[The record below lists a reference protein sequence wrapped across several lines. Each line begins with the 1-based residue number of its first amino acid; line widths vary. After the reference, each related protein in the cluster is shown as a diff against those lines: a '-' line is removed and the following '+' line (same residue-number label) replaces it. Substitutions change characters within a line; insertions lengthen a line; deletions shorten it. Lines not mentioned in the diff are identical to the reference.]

1 MDVLPLPPRPNL
13 SQYQKRAKELVVA
26 VGSADPT
33 AVHSWAT
40 EWLETLARLLDV
52 SITPFVRHSFDRAVG
67 VIEDR
72 VRKSP
77 RPFALA
83 DAQFRLAR
91 AHGFER
97 WPAFAAAVRPP
108 AETDPVRREFEL
120 AADAVVTG
128 DLATLESLVRRHP
141 DLVKARSARLHGAT
155 LLHYVAANGVE
166 DFRQKTPP
174 NALAV
179 ARLLLEAGADVDG
192 LANTYGGDK
201 YQTTLN
207 LLVSSTHPAEA
218 GLQAPLVHLLLDF
231 GAAINGLDDDASP
244 LLTALAFDY
253 GESVDALA
261 QRGARIDNVVTAAAV
276 GREDLVRSF
285 VVDRHTLRGELPRR
299 APSWFRWPESAR
311 AHIELALVFAC
322 GFGREPVAKFL
333 LDQGVDPAAKDGNA
347 MTALHWAAAGR
358 CLTLVTLLLE
368 RGAPLEVENTW
379 GGTVLDST
387 VYFALNAPRTTPC
400 SSHGYPAVIEAL
412 LADGAEPA
420 AVTPFPTGDGELDG
434 VLRRHGAGRHQ
445 PPEGARASQDSAP

>member
-13 SQYQKRAKELVVA
+13 SQYKKRAKELVVA
-26 VGSADPT
+26 AGSADPA
-33 AVHSWAT
+33 AVHNWAT
-40 EWLETLARLLDV
+40 EWLETLARHLGV

-67 VIEDR
+67 AIEDQ

-83 DAQFRLAR
+83 DAQFLIAR
-91 AHGFER
+91 AHGFES
-97 WPAFAAAVRPP
+97 WPGFAAAVEPP

-120 AADAVVTG
+120 AADAVVNG
-128 DLATLESLVRRHP
+128 DLATLESLVRRNP
-141 DLVKARSARLHGAT
+141 DLVKARSSRLHGAT

-179 ARLLLEAGADVDG
+179 ARLLLEAGAEADG

-201 YQTTLN
+201 YQTTMN

-231 GAAINGLDDDASP
+231 GTAINGLDDDGSP
-244 LLTALAFDY
+244 LLTALAFGY
-253 GESVDALA
+253 GESAEALA
-261 QRGARIDNVVTAAAV
+261 RRGARIDNIVTAAAV
-276 GREDLVRSF
+276 GRLDLVRSF
-285 VVDRHTLRGELPRR
+285 VVDPATLRAGVPVQGPL
-299 APSWFRWPESAR
+299 WFRWPEGAR
-311 AHIELALVFAC
+311 AQIELALVWAC
-322 GFGREPVAKFL
+322 KFGRGEVAKFL
-333 LDQGVDPAAKDGNA
+333 LDQGVDPAAKDGDA

-358 CLTLVTLLLE
+358 CMSLITMLLE

-400 SSHGYPAVIEAL
+400 SSHGYPTVIDAL
-412 LADGAEPA
+412 LAAAANPA
-420 AVTPFPTGDGELDG
+420 AVTLPTGDPELDG
-434 VLRRHGAGRHQ
+434 ILRRHGAGRN
-445 PPEGARASQDSAP
+445 PPPGADHAS